1 MRALKVIVAL
11 ILALLTVLMPTLSS
25 CALLGGEDETDS
37 TGAVTDTGETEGGE
51 SESESE
57 KQQTEKYLFSDGVM
71 KYRVVYASGDNE
83 DVKTAANTFCEK
95 LASYVENKDFLL
107 SDVTADDG
115 KYPEILI
122 GNTNREES
130 AQVAKDLGENSF
142 IIKTVNGQ
150 IVIVA
155 QKDWIIADA
164 LGAFMEKIEFAKGNT
179 SATIAEDLNVEQ
191 TLDGKS
197 RERWA
202 NVFPAYEGGILSSA
216 SYRSNYGL
224 STITGTISRNYS
236 VVCAYETNL
245 EEFLAYVDKLKAAG
259 YEAESVANS
268 EGVVSYWISRGADR
282 MYIYLS
288 KNAGEARFI
297 VDKGD
302 SATVEEFSYTY
313 DKQAGDTTVLYQYG
327 FVMSDHG
334 KNIYE
339 YYKDEAGNKIFNTET
354 SNCGEL
360 LIFKLA
366 DNSVMIIDGASHY
379 MTPDEALAGLDSFL
393 HEITGT
399 PEGGRVRIANW
410 LMTHSHRDHFSGFA
424 RFLNVYHENY
434 DVERV
439 TFNFNYIDSL
449 MPDFF
454 NKNFKVW
461 YPDAIFH
468 RPHTG
473 ETLTIADIT
482 IDIMYTYED
491 SIDAK
496 TGEII
501 LDKMPQLWGG
511 NPAIDQNN
519 QSIVA
524 RITFDGKTFFMT
536 GDIAYVA
543 QDVLLTNYTA
553 EELKMDILS
562 VSHHGLNPLEKLY
575 AITDPSITL
584 CSQKK
589 EAAPILNSLSIKA
602 YNSYV
607 ACTEGGLDNVYFA
620 GNYTAGVSVGE
631 NGELVV
637 ETRDIVGGIWDGKDI
652 YGQKEAIPAH

>member
-1 MRALKVIVAL
+1 MRASKVIIAL
-11 ILALLTVLMPTLSS
+11 ILALLTALMPILSS
-25 CALLGGEDETDS
+25 CALSGGEDETDS
-37 TGAVTDTGETEGGE
+37 AESVTDTAETE
-51 SESESE
+51 SEAESE
-57 KQQTEKYLFSDGVM
+57 KQTVEKYLFSDGTM
-71 KYRVVYASGDNE
+71 KYRVVYASGDNA
-83 DVKTAANTFCEK
+83 DVKTAAEAFCEK
-95 LASYVENKDFLL
+95 LVSYVENKDFLL

-130 AQVAKDLGENSF
+130 SQVAKELLENSY
-142 IIKTVNGQ
+142 IIRAVNGQ

-155 QKDWIIADA
+155 DKDWIIADA
-164 LGAFMEKIEFAKGNT
+164 LEAFMEKIEFAKGNT

-197 RERWA
+197 RERWT
-202 NVFPAYEGGILSSA
+202 NVFPAYEGGILSTTQ
-216 SYRSNYGL
+216 YRSNYGL
-224 STITGTISRNYS
+224 STMTGTTSRNYS
-236 VVCAYETNL
+236 VVCAYETNY
-245 EEFLAYVDKLKAAG
+245 EEFSAYVEKLKAAG
-259 YEAESVANS
+259 YEAESVADS
-268 EGVVSYWISRGADR
+268 EGVISYWISRGADR

-302 SATVEEFSYTY
+302 STTLEDFSYTY
-313 DKQAGDTTVLYQYG
+313 DKQEGDTTVLYQYG

-339 YYKDEAGNKIFNTET
+339 YYKDNEGNKIFNTET

-379 MTPDEALAGLDSFL
+379 MTPDEALAGLDAFL
-393 HEITGT
+393 HEITNT
-399 PEGGRVRIANW
+399 PEGEKVRISNW

-454 NKNFKVW
+454 NKKFRVW

-473 ETLTIADIT
+473 ETLTLADIT

-496 TGEII
+496 TGEIM

-511 NPAIDQNN
+511 NPSIDQNN
-519 QSIVA
+519 QSLVA

-536 GDIAYVA
+536 GDIAFVA

-562 VSHHGLNPLEKLY
+562 VSHHGLNPLVKLY
-575 AITDPSITL
+575 AFTAPSITL

-589 EAAPILNSLSIKA
+589 EAAPILNSLAVKA
-602 YNSYV
+602 YESYI
-607 ACTEGGLDNVYFA
+607 ACTEGGIDNVYFA
-620 GNYTAGVSVGE
+620 GNYTAGVSVNE
-631 NGELVV
+631 NGEFVV

-652 YGQKEAIPAH
+652 YGQIEAIPAH